1 MQRWNKALRDDMS
14 EFASEVWWNEQFHI
28 SGRTEDFGF
37 FIISTKR
44 KKNKQKTKQRKK
56 PNTFWSRGVL
66 LSGSVDLNIRA
77 FKQERNK
84 LW

>member
-1 MQRWNKALRDDMS
+1 MTQVNLPVRSGEMNN
-14 EFASEVWWNEQFHI
+14 FI
-28 SGRTEDFGF
+28 SVEEK
-37 FIISTKR
+37 ISDSSSFQAKEKPTTTTTPPP
-44 KKNKQKTKQRKK
+44 KNKNTKQHKK

>member
-1 MQRWNKALRDDMS
+1 MNLPVRSGEMTSFILV
-14 EFASEVWWNEQFHI
+14 EEQKI
-28 SGRTEDFGF
+28 SDSSSFQPKEE
-37 FIISTKR
+37 
-44 KKNKQKTKQRKK
+44 KKNKTKKHHKTKQRKQ